1 MHQRGDNRMVA
12 TRLDPAE
19 SRYPASLLSRSIEPF
34 LPELR
39 ERIRFLVETAVANQ
53 STISVSEL
61 RSLMPENRFP
71 NDGVL
76 KQFLVT
82 DERLSRLVAEIK
94 GELTLRG
101 REGLANDRRAQRLRA
116 HDRLSQADDFL
127 RSLGKMC
134 PWIELAGI
142 SGSTAYAGAK
152 PEDDID
158 FFLVTAPR
166 RLWISLLLAMT
177 TARIRRIRSRNSPIL
192 CFNRLVERNNCI
204 RTFRESREPLLA
216 REALNLVVL
225 RGNRLYRRLLA
236 SAPWMGTVFPEMFAR
251 RLPEAYEEDEPGRG
265 RRLALGSLA
274 NAAAFLFL
282 APYLWMG
289 GTVRNVRLQRA
300 GRDRERF
307 RTVVRPELYA
317 TESIVYEELR
327 EKYRKAFA

>member
-1 MHQRGDNRMVA
+1 MLA
-12 TRLDPAE
+12 TRLGPAE
-19 SRYPASLLSRSIEPF
+19 SRSPATWPSPSIEPL

-39 ERIRFLVETAVANQ
+39 ERVRFLVETAVANK
-53 STISVSEL
+53 STISVGEL

-71 NDGVL
+71 SDGAL

-82 DERLSRLVAEIK
+82 DERLSRLVAEVK
-94 GELTLRG
+94 GEITLRG
-101 REGLANDRRAQRLRA
+101 REDLASHRRAQRRRA

-127 RSLGKMC
+127 HTLGRMC

-158 FFLVTAPR
+158 FFLVTEPR
-166 RLWISLLLAMT
+166 RLWISLLFAMT
-177 TARIRRIRSRNSPIL
+177 TARLRRIRARNSPVL
-192 CFNRLVERNNCI
+192 CFNRIVERNNCA
-204 RTFRESREPLLA
+204 RTFRENREPLFA

-225 RGNRLYRRLLA
+225 RGNKLYRQLLA
-236 SAPWMGTVFPEMFAR
+236 SAPWIGTTFPEKFVG
-251 RLPEAYEEDEPGRG
+251 RLRETDEDDEPSRGRG
-265 RRLALGSLA
+265 LALGRLA
-274 NAAAFLFL
+274 NAIAFLFL

-307 RTVVRPELYA
+307 RTLVRPDCYA
-317 TESIVYEELR
+317 TESILYEELR
-327 EKYRKAFA
+327 KEYRKAFA

>member
-1 MHQRGDNRMVA
+1 
-12 TRLDPAE
+12 
-19 SRYPASLLSRSIEPF
+19 
-34 LPELR
+34 
-39 ERIRFLVETAVANQ
+39 
-53 STISVSEL
+53 
-61 RSLMPENRFP
+61 MPENRFP
-71 NDGVL
+71 SDGVL

-82 DERLSRLVAEIK
+82 DERLSQLVAEIK
-94 GELTLRG
+94 GEVTLRG
-101 REGLANDRRAQRLRA
+101 KESLANDRRAQRLRA

-166 RLWISLLLAMT
+166 RLWISLLFAMT
-177 TARIRRIRSRNSPIL
+177 AARLRRIRARDSPIF
-192 CFNRLVERNNCI
+192 CFNRLVERNDCV
-204 RTFRESREPLLA
+204 RTFRESREPLFA

-225 RGNRLYRRLLA
+225 RGKRLYRHLLA
-236 SAPWMGTVFPEMFAR
+236 SAPWMGTTFPEMFAR
-251 RLPEAYEEDEPGRG
+251 RLREAEEDDEPTRGRG
-265 RRLALGSLA
+265 PLALGRLA

-282 APYLWMG
+282 APYLWVG

-307 RTVVRPELYA
+307 RTLVRPDRYA
-317 TESIVYEELR
+317 TESILYEELR
-327 EKYRKAFA
+327 EEYRKAFA